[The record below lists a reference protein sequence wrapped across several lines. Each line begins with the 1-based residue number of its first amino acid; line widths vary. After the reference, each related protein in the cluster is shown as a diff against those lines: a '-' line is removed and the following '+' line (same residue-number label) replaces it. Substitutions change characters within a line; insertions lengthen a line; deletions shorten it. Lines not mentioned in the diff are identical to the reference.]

1 MVNFSNNPGD
11 RDGNDQFYKAL
22 GLIKWNGEKPAWMAL
37 DFIERERVIDP
48 NDKNELIREIERLRI
63 EKAEL
68 ASQLEKLQTIL
79 STQ

>member
-1 MVNFSNNPGD
+1 
-11 RDGNDQFYKAL
+11 
-22 GLIKWNGEKPAWMAL
+22 MAL
-37 DFIERERVIDP
+37 DLIERERVIDP

-79 STQ
+79 ST